1 VVADAGD
8 ARLVLAFLGSGL
20 LDRKYSMILLFE
32 FDTILRAERRESS
45 IKICHLILD
54 HHDMIDILESG
65 PVIYENDEID
75 DVIIRRV
82 SSFNSGFNYPI
93 YGHISLSLT

>member
-54 HHDMIDILESG
+54 HHDMIHTSIP

-75 DVIIRRV
+75 DV
-82 SSFNSGFNYPI
+82 GY
-93 YGHISLSLT
+93 